1 MLHNDTDALYAEI
14 LVMGGASWNATEDA
28 PVFGYLVSVRETE
41 YVVPVE
47 EFGPEVIDAYMAVTS
62 LPEGAYYGAWV
73 EDDHVYLDVSL
84 HVTTEAEALL
94 IADIENQKAVYDA
107 YEGRCIDTTK
117 TLVS

>member
-1 MLHNDTDALYAEI
+1 MKTANDVYADI
-14 LVMGGASWNATEDA
+14 MTGNGATWGPQGDMPSY
-28 PVFGYLVSVRETE
+28 GYLVSVRETE
-41 YVVPVE
+41 YIVHVRDFCPD
-47 EFGPEVIDAYMAVTS
+47 VIDAYMTVTS

-94 IADIENQKAVYDA
+94 VADIENQKAVYDA